1 MAKAEN
7 SCAKI
12 IVVTSGKG
20 GVGKTTVCAFL
31 GAALAA
37 RGRRTIVC
45 DLDFGLN
52 NLDVTMGLETR
63 VVYDIGDALG
73 GRCRA
78 NQAIIASDA
87 VKNLFMISSGHTY
100 NAKELSAH
108 NLKQLFE
115 GLKPKF
121 DYILLDCPAGID
133 AGFHRAVCSADEAVL
148 VVTPSLTALRDAD
161 KVLSILRSYKLEK
174 ISAVVNLVRGD
185 LIASGEALSILEIEN
200 LLKLKII
207 GAIPQDDDL
216 LLSKNCFLYPD
227 TRAGEAFCSLAKNL
241 ISGKVRVKNYAKEYF
256 GLVGSVKRKL
266 KRIL

>member
-7 SCAKI
+7 GRCKT

-31 GAALAA
+31 GAALAS

-52 NLDVTMGLETR
+52 NLDVSLGLESR
-63 VVYDIGDALG
+63 VVYDISDALS

-78 NQAIIASDA
+78 SQAIIASDA
-87 VKNLFMISSGHTY
+87 VKNLFMIGSGHVY
-100 NAKELSAH
+100 NAKELPSH
-108 NLKQLFE
+108 NLKQLLD

-133 AGFHRAVCSADEAVL
+133 AGFHRAVCAADEALL

-161 KVLSILRSYKLEK
+161 KVLSILRSYKLSM
-174 ISAVVNLVRGD
+174 ISVVVNFVRGD
-185 LIASGEALSILEIEN
+185 LIASGDALSISEIEN
-200 LLKLKII
+200 LLKLKVI

-216 LLSKNCFLYPD
+216 LLSKNCFLYAD
-227 TRAGEAFCSLAKNL
+227 SRAGEAFAFLAKS
-241 ISGKVRVKNYAKEYF
+241 IICGKIKIKNYAKDYF
-256 GLVGSVKRKL
+256 GLVGSIRRKI
-266 KRIL
+266 KRII